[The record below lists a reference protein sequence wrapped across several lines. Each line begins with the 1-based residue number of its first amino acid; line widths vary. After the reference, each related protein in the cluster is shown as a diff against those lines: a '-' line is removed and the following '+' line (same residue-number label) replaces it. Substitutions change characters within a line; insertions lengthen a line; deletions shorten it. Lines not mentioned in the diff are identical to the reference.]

1 LSLIND
7 APANHQTAHFKVSIF
22 SSQDFD
28 FFKSPSF
35 LGSKYILA
43 VAYEDVPKNS
53 SLTAR
58 SYLSVLEIKA
68 GERKKAQADET
79 EFISSETLTK
89 LCEEL
94 LEKMPREITITALFD
109 CRSLA
114 AHSDTSA
121 LNSEKTAIDF
131 KWQGRK
137 ALHLTGKYPPLLER
151 SQECAQ
157 NFLLLK
163 QKERMLLAPDIKWQE
178 TDPLKHS
185 LYLERKSL
193 RKFYD
198 LSHPEISNI
207 IQEIDR
213 KKKILVHV
221 CCGPDAAGV
230 IEQLQE
236 EFEVLCFWYDPNI
249 QPKEEYDLRLE
260 AFEKVAKLKNTKSII
275 GEYDVENFFENIKGL
290 EHTPEQGAKCSVCYD
305 MRLERSALEAKKQNC
320 DLFTTTL
327 AISPHKVQQ
336 KLKAFGEVAAKRH
349 GVPYL
354 ARNFM
359 KHEGF
364 KESVKFTI
372 ENDIYRQDYCGC
384 LYSLHEGGPKARQ
397 MAAQLG
403 LATSSTSSK

>member
-1 LSLIND
+1 MSLTTDHSIKD
-7 APANHQTAHFKVSIF
+7 LTAHFKISIF
-22 SSQDFD
+22 SSEDFE

-53 SLTAR
+53 SRTAR
-58 SYLSVLEIKA
+58 SYLNVLEIKA
-68 GERKKAQADET
+68 SERKNAQEL
-79 EFISSETLTK
+79 SSEILTK
-89 LCEEL
+89 LCDEL

-109 CRSLA
+109 CRSI
-114 AHSDTSA
+114 
-121 LNSEKTAIDF
+121 SENLLSYW
-131 KWQGRK
+131 KWQERK
-137 ALHLTGKYPPLLER
+137 ALLLSGRYPPIIDR

-163 QKERMLLAPDIKWQE
+163 QKERGLLAPDINWQE
-178 TDPLKHS
+178 VDPSKHTS
-185 LYLERKSL
+185 CLERKAL
-193 RKFYD
+193 RNFYD
-198 LSHPEISNI
+198 LTHPELESIVK
-207 IQEIDR
+207 EIDR

-249 QPKEEYDLRLE
+249 QPKEEYDLRLK
-260 AFEKVAKLKNTKSII
+260 AFEKVAELKNTKSII

-397 MAAQLG
+397 MADQLG
-403 LATSSTSSK
+403 LSTSSTSSSLSTKI

>member
-1 LSLIND
+1 MSLTTDHSIKD
-7 APANHQTAHFKVSIF
+7 LTAHFKISIF
-22 SSQDFD
+22 SSQDFE

-35 LGSKYILA
+35 LGSEYILA

-53 SLTAR
+53 SRTAR
-58 SYLSVLEIKA
+58 SYLNVLEIKA
-68 GERKKAQADET
+68 SERKNAQEL
-79 EFISSETLTK
+79 SSEILTK
-89 LCEEL
+89 LCDEL
-94 LEKMPREITITALFD
+94 LGKMPREITITALFD
-109 CRSLA
+109 CRSI
-114 AHSDTSA
+114 
-121 LNSEKTAIDF
+121 SENLLSYW
-131 KWQGRK
+131 KWQDRK
-137 ALHLTGKYPPLLER
+137 ALLLSGRYPPLIER

-163 QKERMLLAPDIKWQE
+163 QKERSLLAPDINWQE
-178 TDPLKHS
+178 SDPTKHS
-185 LYLERKSL
+185 ICLERKAL
-193 RKFYD
+193 RIFYD
-198 LSHPEISNI
+198 LTHPEIESI
-207 IQEIDR
+207 VKEIDR

-230 IEQLQE
+230 IEQLEE

-260 AFEKVAKLKNTKSII
+260 AFEKVAELKNTKSVI

-397 MAAQLG
+397 MADQLG
-403 LATSSTSSK
+403 LVTSSTSSSLSTKI

>member
-1 LSLIND
+1 MSLTTDHSIKD
-7 APANHQTAHFKVSIF
+7 LTAHFKISIF
-22 SSQDFD
+22 SSQDFE

-53 SLTAR
+53 SRTAR
-58 SYLSVLEIKA
+58 SYLNILEINPD
-68 GERKKAQADET
+68 ERKDTQVL
-79 EFISSETLTK
+79 SSETLTK
-89 LCEEL
+89 LCDGL

-109 CRSLA
+109 CRSI
-114 AHSDTSA
+114 
-121 LNSEKTAIDF
+121 SENLLSYW
-131 KWQGRK
+131 KWQDRK
-137 ALHLTGKYPPLLER
+137 ALLLSGRYPPLIER

-163 QKERMLLAPDIKWQE
+163 QKERNLLAPDINWQE
-178 TDPLKHS
+178 NDPTKHS
-185 LYLERKSL
+185 ICLERKAL
-193 RKFYD
+193 RTFYD
-198 LSHPEISNI
+198 LTHSGIEPIVK
-207 IQEIDR
+207 EIDR

-260 AFEKVAKLKNTKSII
+260 AFEKVAELKNTKSVI

-397 MAAQLG
+397 MADQLG
-403 LATSSTSSK
+403 LVTSSTSSSLSTKI

>member
-1 LSLIND
+1 MSLTTDHSIKD
-7 APANHQTAHFKVSIF
+7 LTAHFKISIF
-22 SSQDFD
+22 SSQDFE

-35 LGSKYILA
+35 LGSEYILA

-53 SLTAR
+53 SRTAR
-58 SYLSVLEIKA
+58 SYLNVLEIKA
-68 GERKKAQADET
+68 SERKKPQVSES

-89 LCEEL
+89 LCDGL

-109 CRSLA
+109 CRSISGNPL
-114 AHSDTSA
+114 SYW
-121 LNSEKTAIDF
+121 
-131 KWQGRK
+131 KWQDRK
-137 ALHLTGKYPPLLER
+137 ALLLSGRYPPLIER

-163 QKERMLLAPDIKWQE
+163 QKERSLLAPDINWQE
-178 TDPLKHS
+178 DNPAKH
-185 LYLERKSL
+185 LPCLERKAL
-193 RKFYD
+193 REFYD
-198 LSHPEISNI
+198 LSHSEISKI
-207 IQEIDR
+207 TQEIDR

-230 IEQLQE
+230 IEQLKE

-260 AFEKVAKLKNTKSII
+260 AFEKVAELKNTKSII

-354 ARNFM
+354 AHNFM

-397 MAAQLG
+397 MADQLG
-403 LATSSTSSK
+403 LATSSTSSSLSTKI

>member
-1 LSLIND
+1 MSLIND
-7 APANHQTAHFKVSIF
+7 ALTNDQTAHFKVSLF

-43 VAYEDVPKNS
+43 IAYEDIPKNRS
-53 SLTAR
+53 RTAR
-58 SYLSVLEIKA
+58 SYLNVLEIKA
-68 GERKKAQADET
+68 SET
-79 EFISSETLTK
+79 ELVSSETLTK
-89 LCEEL
+89 LCDEL
-94 LEKMPREITITALFD
+94 VEKMPREITITALFD
-109 CRSLA
+109 CRSSFDL
-114 AHSDTSA
+114 SKTSVS
-121 LNSEKTAIDF
+121 NPETPSMEF

-151 SQECAQ
+151 SQECVQ
-157 NFLLLK
+157 NYLLLK
-163 QKERMLLAPDIKWQE
+163 QKERMILAPDINWQE
-178 TDPLKHS
+178 EDPAKHS
-185 LYLERKSL
+185 LCLGRKAL
-193 RKFYD
+193 REFYD
-198 LSHPEISNI
+198 LSHPEIESVVK
-207 IQEIDR
+207 EIDR

-230 IEQLQE
+230 IEQLQD

-260 AFEKVAKLKNTKSII
+260 AFEKVAKLKNTKSVI

-336 KLKAFGEVAAKRH
+336 KLKAFGEVAAKRY